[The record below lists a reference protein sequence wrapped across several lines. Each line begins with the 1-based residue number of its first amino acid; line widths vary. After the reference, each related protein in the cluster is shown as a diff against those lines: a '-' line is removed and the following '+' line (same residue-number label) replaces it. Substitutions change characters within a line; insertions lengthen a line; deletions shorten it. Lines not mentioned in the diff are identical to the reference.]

1 MEEIL
6 KTLAPW
12 PLAQGI
18 IIGFLI
24 AAGGI
29 WAMRRGL
36 QDNNKHSDADGDG
49 SRTVRIKQVVAVR
62 VEHTDE
68 EKRWQ
73 WEAYKQLG
81 HLETNS
87 FEMAK
92 HAEDSVDLLREILKG
107 INRLADTRFNSRQ

>member
-1 MEEIL
+1 MEEVL
-6 KTLAPW
+6 KALGPW

-36 QDNNKHSDADGDG
+36 QDNRKRAEIEGPL
-49 SRTVRIKQVVAVR
+49 TVRI
-62 VEHTDE
+62 EHTDE
-68 EKRWQ
+68 EKRWK

-81 HLETNS
+81 HLEKNS
-87 FEMAK
+87 FEMVK
-92 HAEDSVDLLREILKG
+92 HAEDSVELLREILKG
-107 INRLADTRFNSRQ
+107 INRLADMHFNSRQ